1 MTQEQTDAEV
11 SSFEQAAN
19 QKKIKLK
26 LSMKADKIPLPD
38 MSMTVDML
46 DGLKAE
52 TPIPITTTYIAK
64 KSKNQLW

>member
-1 MTQEQTDAEV
+1 MTQEQIDAEV

-26 LSMKADKIPLPD
+26 FSMKADKIPLPD
-38 MSMTVDML
+38 MSINVDMS

-52 TPIPITTTYIAK
+52 TPISTTTYITK

>member
-1 MTQEQTDAEV
+1 MTQEQIDAEV

-26 LSMKADKIPLPD
+26 FSMKADKITLPD
-38 MSMTVDML
+38 MSINVDMS
-46 DGLKAE
+46 DGLKVE
-52 TPIPITTTYIAK
+52 TPISTTTYITK

>member
-1 MTQEQTDAEV
+1 MTQEQIDAEV

-26 LSMKADKIPLPD
+26 FSMKADKIPLPD
-38 MSMTVDML
+38 MSINVDMS
-46 DGLKAE
+46 DGLKVE
-52 TPIPITTTYIAK
+52 TPISTTTYITK